1 MEKTMVIVINILIT
15 VNYLPV
21 LLYLQISSTTQN
33 VVATLQTLDI
43 RNQQWNWQV

>member
-21 LLYLQISSTTQN
+21 LLYLRTSSTTQN
-33 VVATLQTLDI
+33 VVATLQILDI